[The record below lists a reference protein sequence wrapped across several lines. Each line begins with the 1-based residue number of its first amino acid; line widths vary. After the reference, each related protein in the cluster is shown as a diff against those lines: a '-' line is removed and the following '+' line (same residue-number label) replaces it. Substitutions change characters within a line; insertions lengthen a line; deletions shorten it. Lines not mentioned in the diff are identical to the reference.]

1 MKNIFHKSSSIIKFF
16 FLLFLILLPANG
28 LAYASQ
34 KATKY
39 YLPSYAVPAANDAN
53 ITYNNKAPS
62 YFQAFPYLKASS
74 ILADLK
80 GPDYV
85 KAGVDFTITLVTGED
100 FPLLLNQEVSFFESF
115 EDEAY
120 QLIGRSN
127 LDEQGKAELKLNKT
141 TAGKYKYNAILG
153 PFQNE
158 IEVTVLPSRPSVI
171 RGVEEVFFHEAGKT
185 VEAGF
190 LVEDSYGNIIK
201 FGNREGQYLLKD
213 LLEVS
218 VTGPDNNPIREIDLT
233 SGRDGILLVKFL
245 PAQTGD
251 YVVESFIKNTGIP
264 AATVIKAREF
274 GDIVDIKVIIEN
286 EKGALLHISDNK
298 AERNALELKLLLK
311 EEHGFTKTASPGDN
325 KIIFSTNNPELVL
338 IEKISGGRLIVKE
351 RGKPG
356 IATITATYLEKGKAL
371 QDSVD
376 LRIAGIPAEIKFDV
390 KTEGLTAKVEAV
402 LLCKEGLPAHESIK
416 KYTISAPPKI
426 NIVSQDDFN
435 NGRAYFILEAES
447 HGSYDIFISSAEG
460 ISKKFTVNFDQRGK
474 PAKHVVLFIEQE
486 YYIKDG
492 EPVKMDTPPW
502 ISYGHVFVPVDFIVD
517 ILGVKAISFSSP
529 DKLILQDEE
538 REVLIDRDKCRMTV
552 IKNNSTREFPIGEL
566 FLQKKGGSYFVPAS
580 DIARIFGARVD
591 YLPKHGNI
599 EHVSFTI
606 PQ

>member
-245 PAQTGD
+245 PVQKGD
-251 YVVESFIKNTGIP
+251 YVVESSIKNTGIS
-264 AATVIKAREF
+264 AATVVKAREF
-274 GDIVDIKVIIEN
+274 GDIVGISFIVDD
-286 EKGALLHISDNK
+286 EKGTLLHINDHK
-298 AERNALELKLLLK
+298 AERNALELRLLLK
-311 EEHGFTKTASPGDN
+311 EEHGFTKTASPDD
-325 KIIFSTNNPELVL
+325 KIIFSTNSPELVL
-338 IEKISGGRLIVKE
+338 FDIISGGRLIVKE

-376 LRIAGIPAEIKFDV
+376 LRIAGIPAEIKF
-390 KTEGLTAKVEAV
+390 G
-402 LLCKEGLPAHESIK
+402 CKNRRPYCKSGSRASLQGRPAR
-416 KYTISAPPKI
+416 T
-426 NIVSQDDFN
+426 
-435 NGRAYFILEAES
+435 
-447 HGSYDIFISSAEG
+447 
-460 ISKKFTVNFDQRGK
+460 
-474 PAKHVVLFIEQE
+474 
-486 YYIKDG
+486 
-492 EPVKMDTPPW
+492 
-502 ISYGHVFVPVDFIVD
+502 
-517 ILGVKAISFSSP
+517 
-529 DKLILQDEE
+529 
-538 REVLIDRDKCRMTV
+538 
-552 IKNNSTREFPIGEL
+552 
-566 FLQKKGGSYFVPAS
+566 
-580 DIARIFGARVD
+580 
-591 YLPKHGNI
+591 
-599 EHVSFTI
+599 
-606 PQ
+606 

>member
-245 PAQTGD
+245 PVQKGD
-251 YVVESFIKNTGIP
+251 YVVESSIKNTGIS
-264 AATVIKAREF
+264 AATVVKAREF
-274 GDIVDIKVIIEN
+274 GDIVGISFIVDD
-286 EKGALLHISDNK
+286 EKGTLLHINDHK
-298 AERNALELKLLLK
+298 AERNALELRLLLK
-311 EEHGFTKTASPGDN
+311 EEHGFTKTASPDD
-325 KIIFSTNNPELVL
+325 KIIFSTNSPELVL
-338 IEKISGGRLIVKE
+338 FDIISGGRLIVKE

-356 IATITATYLEKGKAL
+356 IAIITATYLEKGKAL

-376 LRIAGIPAEIKFDV
+376 LHIARIPAEINLDV

-402 LLCKEGLPAHESIK
+402 LLCKEGLPARESIK
-416 KYTISAPPKI
+416 EYTISAPPKI

-492 EPVKMDTPPW
+492 EPVKMNAPPW

-538 REVLIDRDKCRMTV
+538 REVIIDKDKCRMTV